1 MKLFPIIWL
10 LNGSILL
17 NLLASYSTEAQI
29 VPDTTLPNNS
39 VVTTQNNTI
48 QINGGTRVG
57 DNLFHSFERFSIP
70 TDNTAFFNNAVN
82 IQNILSRVTGNSI
95 SEIDGIIKANR
106 TANLF
111 LINPNGII
119 FGSDAQLDIGG
130 SFIAS
135 TANSIIFADG
145 FEFSTTTTQTKP
157 LLTISV
163 PIGLGFREMPGRLVN
178 RSIVSSDDDLIGLRV
193 SPNQTLALVGGD
205 VLIEGGF
212 LSTEGGRIELGSVA
226 GNNIVS
232 LIPIDKGWELG
243 YQGIQNFQDISLSQA
258 ALVASQGDS
267 SGDIQIQG
275 RRVTLTEGSQ
285 VAVVALTE
293 GQAGNLTV
301 RATESV
307 QLEGNSADA
316 GFDFSIP
323 TLLFNDVDGE
333 ATGEGSKL
341 TVETERLI
349 LKNGAQISAGTFGT
363 RQGVDLKVSA
373 SEVEL
378 EGAFIDVDN
387 TITPT
392 PSGLFA
398 RVGEEATDK
407 GGTLTINTERL
418 SVKDGATVS
427 TETFGASQAGDLL
440 INASESIELIGTIP
454 GTNNPSQL
462 AADVAQKATATG
474 NGGNLTV
481 NTGRLSI
488 RDGAQIGTTARN
500 QGQGG
505 ILTVNAD
512 SILLS
517 GTSPL
522 AEFRGEGRSGIF
534 VSAEPAFLDGS
545 GNLII
550 TTADTGELNLT
561 TGELTVEKGAL
572 ISADNFGT
580 GQGGAATLNVRQLI
594 VRDGGQIGAG
604 SLLEKDAVNNNNERG
619 PGGNLTVNATEFVE
633 INGTGTISSTSV
645 PSSLFTQAEGTGDAG
660 NLNIFTP
667 ELTLRDGAEIN
678 VSATGSGEAGNLTIT
693 ANSIRLD
700 RGSLSAETNAGEGAN
715 ITLQGLD
722 LLLIRNQSPISAQA
736 FNEANGGNITIN
748 AENGFIVAVPG
759 EDSDIIANASEGRGG
774 NIQITTQGIFGIEE
788 RRAIPGNGTND
799 IDASSQFG
807 VNGTVQINT
816 PDVDPSRGLANLPE
830 APVNVEVA
838 QGCQGGGTQAS
849 VAFFNTGKGGLAPN
863 PYESISSSNIWED
876 VPLPIQETANSA
888 RAASTSASPA
898 TPPDKIVE
906 AQGWLINE
914 KGNVVLVAE
923 MPATHSQGHC
933 RLR

>member
-1 MKLFPIIWL
+1 MKLSPIIWL

-29 VPDTTLPNNS
+29 IPDTTLPNNS
-39 VVTTQNNTI
+39 VVTTQINTI

-70 TDNTAFFNNAVN
+70 IDNTAFFNNAVN

-95 SEIDGIIKANR
+95 SEIDGIIKANG

-145 FEFSTTTTQTKP
+145 SEFSTRATQTKP

-163 PIGLGFREMPGRLVN
+163 PIGLGFREMPGRIVN

-193 SPNQTLALVGGD
+193 LPNQTLALVGGD

-232 LIPIDKGWELG
+232 LTPIDKGWELG

-267 SGDIQIQG
+267 SGDIQLQG

-301 RATESV
+301 RASESV

-323 TLLFNDVDGE
+323 TLLFNDIDGE

-349 LKNGAQISAGTFGT
+349 LKKGAQILARTFGT
-363 RQGVDLKVSA
+363 GQGVDLKVSA

-378 EGAFIDVDN
+378 EGAFIDAN
-387 TITPT
+387 NIT

-398 RVGEEATDK
+398 RVGEEATGK
-407 GGTLTINTERL
+407 GGTLTIDTERL
-418 SVKDGATVS
+418 TLKDGATVS
-427 TETFGASQAGDLL
+427 TETFGAGQAGNLV
-440 INASESIELIGTIP
+440 INASESIELIGTIL

-462 AADVAQKATATG
+462 AADVAEKATATG

-481 NTGRLSI
+481 NTGRLSV

-505 ILTVNAD
+505 ILTINAD

-522 AEFRGEGRSGIF
+522 AEFRGEGGSGIF

-550 TTADTGELNLT
+550 TTADAGKLNLT
-561 TGELTVEKGAL
+561 TGELTIEKEAL

-619 PGGNLTVNATEFVE
+619 PGGNITVNATEFVE
-633 INGTGTISSTSV
+633 INGTGTIGSTSV
-645 PSSLFTQAEGTGDAG
+645 PSSLFTQAEGAGDAG

-667 ELTLRDGAEIN
+667 NLTIRDGAEIN

-715 ITLQGLD
+715 ITLQDLD

-774 NIQITTQGIFGIEE
+774 NINITTQGIFGIEE

-816 PDVDPSRGLANLPE
+816 PDVDPSRGLANLSE

-849 VAFFNTGKGGLAPN
+849 VEFFNTGKGGLAPN
-863 PYESISSSNIWED
+863 PYEPISSSNIWED
-876 VPLPIQETANSA
+876 VPSAARRTENQVATARPSV
-888 RAASTSASPA
+888 SPV
-898 TPPDKIVE
+898 TPSNKLVE
-906 AQGWLINE
+906 AQGWLIND
-914 KGNVVLVAE
+914 KGNVVLVTE
-923 MPATHSQGHC
+923 MPATHSQSRC